1 VNSDAAIP
9 LPAASSDGQEFAR
22 KPEEKSHLPLDFE
35 TDHRAEARHRPDLSK
50 TCKYFQDETAG
61 LADEE
66 LFRGIQ
72 KGDREALAILFRR
85 YARIVRTVAQRI
97 LHNGS
102 EADDLVQEVF
112 LFVFSKGILF
122 DPSRGSVRS
131 WLIQVAWHRAIDRRR
146 HLASR
151 HFYDS
156 LQHEDQLE
164 SREAPTWVSF
174 YEDSI
179 EGALGRDTLRKID
192 AALSEDQRRVIRLY
206 FFEGHTIQEIAVLL
220 NQTPGNVR
228 NHYYRALEKM
238 RREIFLTKLLKK

>member
-1 VNSDAAIP
+1 MNPDAAIP
-9 LPAASSDGQEFAR
+9 LPAASSDGKKFTR
-22 KPEEKSHLPLDFE
+22 KLDKKSHRPLSFG
-35 TDHRAEARHRPDLSK
+35 TDNRAEARLRPDISK
-50 TCKYFQDETAG
+50 SCKDSRDETVEI
-61 LADEE
+61 ADEE

-72 KGDREALAILFRR
+72 NGDKEALGSLFRR

-112 LFVFSKGILF
+112 LFVFSRGILF

-156 LQHEDQLE
+156 LQLEDQME
-164 SREAPTWVSF
+164 PMGTPASVSF
-174 YEDSI
+174 YEESI
-179 EGALGRDTLRKID
+179 EGILGRDTLQKID
-192 AALSEDQRRVIRLY
+192 AALSEDQRQVVRLY

-220 NQTPGNVR
+220 SQTPGNVR

-238 RREIFLTKLLKK
+238 RREIFFTKLLKK